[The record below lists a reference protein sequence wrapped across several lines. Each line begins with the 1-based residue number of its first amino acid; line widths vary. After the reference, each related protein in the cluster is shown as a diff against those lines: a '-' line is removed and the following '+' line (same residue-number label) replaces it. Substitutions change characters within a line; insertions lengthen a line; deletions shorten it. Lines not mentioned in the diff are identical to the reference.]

1 MSENVKTIAKPDLEY
16 FFGKLFKGYCGNCG
30 RLLFTGGGDPEEL
43 PGIIKTCR
51 FCGCEVDWDG

>member
-1 MSENVKTIAKPDLEY
+1 MKEKPDLEY

-30 RLLFTGGGDPEEL
+30 RLLFSGGGDPEEL